1 MESILQESA
10 GLRRTAAIQSPI
22 PVTGRLSIGQR
33 IVVGIFLVMLVLTH
47 LVQLLPPRHSVAP
60 VAVPRTAGR

>member
-1 MESILQESA
+1 METTLQESA

-22 PVTGRLSIGQR
+22 PVTGRLSLMQR
-33 IVVGIFLVMLVLTH
+33 IVLGLFLLTLLLAY